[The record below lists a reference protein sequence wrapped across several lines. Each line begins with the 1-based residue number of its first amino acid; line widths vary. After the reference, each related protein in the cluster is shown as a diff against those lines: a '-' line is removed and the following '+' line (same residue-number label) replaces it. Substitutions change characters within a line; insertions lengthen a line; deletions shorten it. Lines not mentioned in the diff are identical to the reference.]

1 MSTSFSVSSSG
12 SDSGSSHGSRGPT
25 DGATPNP
32 DAPLRVDGLSVQIAG
47 TPILTNLSLTVAPG
61 QRIGL
66 IGENGS
72 GKSTLL
78 HAIHGSL
85 PSAATT
91 AGAIQVGTSAHPARV
106 GLLHQQAPFVA
117 DDTIDQ
123 ALESAVAAER
133 QVAED
138 LEAAADPYDEQAYM
152 QAIDL
157 AERLDIWETD
167 SRISATLAGLG
178 LSHIPTDRPT
188 GALSGGQRA
197 RLSLAWLLLNRPDV
211 LLLDE
216 PTNHL
221 DDHATDY
228 LVSVLNAW
236 KGPVLFASHDRA
248 FLDTA
253 ASGIVDL
260 DPAPTMVGEEG
271 GLTRYTGNYTDYLAA
286 REDVRERWERQYRDE
301 QAELKRLRAGVRD
314 NHTVGHVGAAPRTE
328 GKMAAKFYADRNAKV
343 VSRRVND
350 SRSRLE
356 KLEEEQVR
364 KPPKELT
371 FAGLTA
377 SSRAGRFGDPV
388 EGPVLVASS
397 VAVDGRLPA
406 TSVSINGSEKL
417 LVTGANGS
425 GKSTLLSVLAGVLA
439 PDEGSVS
446 TASVSVGHLTQDVS
460 LPDPHGRGADR
471 TVERTYRD
479 LVGEELA
486 DEVPL
491 STFGLVHPRDES
503 RPLAE
508 LSLGQQRRVELAVL
522 LADPPDVLLLDEP
535 DNHLSLSLV
544 TALEEVIPSYPGA
557 VVVASHDRW
566 LRKRWS
572 GLLLELG

>member
-1 MSTSFSVSSSG
+1 MLSDTST
-12 SDSGSSHGSRGPT
+12 HT
-25 DGATPNP
+25 ATP
-32 DAPLRVDGLSVQIAG
+32 DAVLRIDGLSVQIAG
-47 TPILTNLSLTVAPG
+47 THILTNLSFTVSPG

-78 HAIHGSL
+78 HAVHGSL
-85 PSAATT
+85 PRGATT
-91 AGAIQVGTSAHPARV
+91 AGTIDTGSGSHRASV
-106 GLLHQQAPFVA
+106 GLLHQQAPFA
-117 DDTIDQ
+117 PTDTIGQ
-123 ALESAVAAER
+123 ALESAVAVER
-133 QVAED
+133 QVARD
-138 LEAAADPYDEQAYM
+138 LEAAADPYDEKAYAT
-152 QAIDL
+152 AIDL
-157 AERLDIWETD
+157 AERFDIWETD
-167 SRISATLAGLG
+167 SRISTTLAGLG

-188 GALSGGQRA
+188 GELSGGQQA
-197 RLSLAWLLLNRPDV
+197 RLSLAWLLLNRPDI

-221 DDHATDY
+221 DDAATTY
-228 LVSVLNAW
+228 LVGVLSTW

-260 DPAPTMVGEEG
+260 DPAPSMVGAEG
-271 GLTRYTGNYTDYLAA
+271 GVTRYTGNYTDYLAA
-286 REDVRERWERQYRDE
+286 REDVRVRWERRYRDE

-314 NHTVGHVGAAPRTE
+314 NRTVGHVGAPPRTE
-328 GKMAAKFYADRNAKV
+328 GKLAKKFYADRNAKV

-371 FAGLTA
+371 FTGLTA
-377 SSRAGRFGDPV
+377 SSMAGRSGEPSD
-388 EGPVLVASS
+388 GPVVVASGIS
-397 VAVDGRLPA
+397 VEGRLPE
-406 TSVSINGSEKL
+406 TSLSLNGTEKL
-417 LVTGANGS
+417 LVTGPNGS
-425 GKSTLLSVLAGVLA
+425 GKSTLLAVLAGQLE
-439 PDEGSVS
+439 PDAGSL
-446 TASVSVGHLTQDVS
+446 TTTSVSVGYLTQDVG
-460 LPDPHGRGADR
+460 LPDPHDRGAGR

-486 DEVPL
+486 EEVPL
-491 STFGLVHPRDES
+491 STFGLIHPRDEN

-508 LSLGQQRRVELAVL
+508 LSLGQQRRVALAVL
-522 LADPPDVLLLDEP
+522 LADPPEVLLLDEP

-544 TALEEVIPSYPGA
+544 TALEEAIPEYPGA

-566 LRKRWS
+566 LRQRWT
-572 GLLLELG
+572 GERLEL

>member
-1 MSTSFSVSSSG
+1 MLSDTST
-12 SDSGSSHGSRGPT
+12 HT
-25 DGATPNP
+25 ATP
-32 DAPLRVDGLSVQIAG
+32 DAVLRIDGLSVQIAG
-47 TPILTNLSLTVAPG
+47 THILTNLSFTVTPG

-78 HAIHGSL
+78 HAVHGSL
-85 PSAATT
+85 PRGATT
-91 AGAIQVGTSAHPARV
+91 AGTIDTGSGSHRARV
-106 GLLHQQAPFVA
+106 GLLHQQAPFA
-117 DDTIDQ
+117 PTDTIGQ
-123 ALESAVAAER
+123 ALESAVAVER
-133 QVAED
+133 QVARD
-138 LEAAADPYDEQAYM
+138 LEAAADPYDEKAYAT
-152 QAIDL
+152 AIDL
-157 AERLDIWETD
+157 AERFDIWETD

-188 GALSGGQRA
+188 GELSGGQQA
-197 RLSLAWLLLNRPDV
+197 RLSLAWLLLNRPDI

-221 DDHATDY
+221 DDAATTY
-228 LVSVLNAW
+228 LVSVLSAW

-248 FLDTA
+248 FLDIA

-260 DPAPTMVGEEG
+260 DPAPSMVGQEG
-271 GLTRYTGNYTDYLAA
+271 GVTRYTGNYSDYLAA
-286 REDVRERWERQYRDE
+286 REDVRVRWERRYRDE

-314 NHTVGHVGAAPRTE
+314 NHTVGHVGALPRTE
-328 GKMAAKFYADRNAKV
+328 GKLAKKFYADRNAKV

-377 SSRAGRFGDPV
+377 SSMAGATREPAD
-388 EGPVLVASS
+388 GPVVVASGI
-397 VAVDGRLPA
+397 VVEGRLPE
-406 TSVSINGSEKL
+406 TSLTLNGTEKL
-417 LVTGANGS
+417 LVTGPNGS
-425 GKSTLLSVLAGVLA
+425 GKSTLLSVLAGQLT
-439 PDEGSVS
+439 PDSGSLTV
-446 TASVSVGHLTQDVS
+446 TGVRTGYLTQDVA
-460 LPDPHGRGADR
+460 LPDPHDRGDDR
-471 TVERTYRD
+471 TVERAYRD

-491 STFGLVHPRDES
+491 STFGLIHPRDES
-503 RPLAE
+503 RPLVE
-508 LSLGQQRRVELAVL
+508 LSLGQQRRVALAVL
-522 LADPPDVLLLDEP
+522 LADPPEVLLLDEP

-544 TALEEVIPSYPGA
+544 TALEEAIPDYPGA

-566 LRKRWS
+566 LRQRWT
-572 GLLLELG
+572 GGRLELSGPDHVIRSSSSRD

>member
-1 MSTSFSVSSSG
+1 MLSDTST
-12 SDSGSSHGSRGPT
+12 HT
-25 DGATPNP
+25 ATP
-32 DAPLRVDGLSVQIAG
+32 DAVLRIDGLSVQIAG
-47 TPILTNLSLTVAPG
+47 THILTNLSFTVTPG

-78 HAIHGSL
+78 HAVHGSL
-85 PSAATT
+85 PRGATT
-91 AGAIQVGTSAHPARV
+91 AGTIDTGSGSHRARV
-106 GLLHQQAPFVA
+106 GLLHQQAPFA
-117 DDTIDQ
+117 PTDTIGQ
-123 ALESAVAAER
+123 ALESAVAVER
-133 QVAED
+133 QVARD
-138 LEAAADPYDEQAYM
+138 LEAAADPYDEKAYAT
-152 QAIDL
+152 AIDL
-157 AERLDIWETD
+157 AERFDIWETD

-188 GALSGGQRA
+188 GELSGGQQA
-197 RLSLAWLLLNRPDV
+197 RLSLAWLLLNRPDI

-221 DDHATDY
+221 DDAAMTY
-228 LVSVLNAW
+228 LVSVLSAW

-260 DPAPTMVGEEG
+260 DPAPSMVGEDG
-271 GLTRYTGNYTDYLAA
+271 GVTRYTGNYSDYLAA
-286 REDVRERWERQYRDE
+286 REDVRVRWERQYRDE

-314 NHTVGHVGAAPRTE
+314 NHTVGHVGALPRTE
-328 GKMAAKFYADRNAKV
+328 GKLAKKFYADRNAKV

-377 SSRAGRFGDPV
+377 SSMAGATREPAD
-388 EGPVLVASS
+388 GPVVVASGI
-397 VAVDGRLPA
+397 VVEGRLPE
-406 TSVSINGSEKL
+406 TSLTLNGTEKL
-417 LVTGANGS
+417 MVTGPNGS
-425 GKSTLLSVLAGVLA
+425 GKSTLLSVLAGQLT
-439 PDEGSVS
+439 PDSGSLTV
-446 TASVSVGHLTQDVS
+446 TGVRTGYLTQDVA
-460 LPDPHGRGADR
+460 LPDPHDRGDDR
-471 TVERTYRD
+471 TVERAYRD

-491 STFGLVHPRDES
+491 STFGLIHPRDES
-503 RPLAE
+503 RPLVE
-508 LSLGQQRRVELAVL
+508 LSLGQQRRVALAVL
-522 LADPPDVLLLDEP
+522 LADPPEVLLLDEP

-544 TALEEVIPSYPGA
+544 TALEEVIPDYPGA

-566 LRKRWS
+566 LRQRWT
-572 GLLLELG
+572 GGRLELSGPDHVIRSSSSRD

>member
-1 MSTSFSVSSSG
+1 MSTNASDTSG
-12 SDSGSSHGSRGPT
+12 T
-25 DGATPNP
+25 ATP
-32 DAPLRVDGLSVQIAG
+32 DAVLRIDGLSVQIAG
-47 TPILTNLSLTVAPG
+47 TRVLTDISFTVAPG

-78 HAIHGSL
+78 HAVHGSL
-85 PSAATT
+85 PRGATT
-91 AGAIQVGTSAHPARV
+91 AGTVDTGSGGHQARV
-106 GLLHQQAPFVA
+106 GLLHQQAPFA
-117 DDTIDQ
+117 PADTIHR

-133 QVAED
+133 QVARD
-138 LEAAADPYDEQAYM
+138 LEDAADPYDERAYM
-152 QAIDL
+152 TAIDL

-188 GALSGGQRA
+188 GELSGGQQA
-197 RLSLAWLLLNRPDV
+197 RLSLTWLLLNRPDI

-221 DDHATDY
+221 DDAATTY
-228 LVSVLNAW
+228 LVGVLKAW

-260 DPAPTMVGEEG
+260 DPAPGMVGADG
-271 GLTRYTGNYTDYLAA
+271 GVTRYTGNYTDYLAA
-286 REDVRERWERQYRDE
+286 REDVRVRWERQYRDE

-314 NHTVGHVGAAPRTE
+314 NHQVGHANFKPRTE
-328 GKMAAKFYADRNAKV
+328 TRMAQKFYGDRNAKV

-356 KLEEEQVR
+356 KLEEDQVR

-377 SSRAGRFGDPV
+377 AAAATAAASSSLAGGTREPAD
-388 EGPVLVASS
+388 GPVVVASGIS
-397 VAVDGRLPA
+397 VAGRLPE
-406 TSVSINGSEKL
+406 TSLSLNGTEKL
-417 LVTGANGS
+417 LVTGPNGS
-425 GKSTLLSVLAGVLA
+425 GKSTLLEVLAGALT
-439 PDEGSVS
+439 PDTGSLTV
-446 TASVSVGHLTQDVS
+446 TGVRTGHLTQDVA
-460 LPDPHGRGADR
+460 LPDPHDRGAGR

-479 LVGEELA
+479 LVGDDLA
-486 DEVPL
+486 DAVPL
-491 STFGLVHPRDES
+491 STFGLVHPRDEH

-508 LSLGQQRRVELAVL
+508 LSLGQQRRVALAVL
-522 LADPPDVLLLDEP
+522 LADPPEVLLLDEP

-544 TALEEVIPSYPGA
+544 TALEEAIPAYPGA

-566 LRKRWS
+566 LRQRWT
-572 GLLLELG
+572 GERLEL

>member
-1 MSTSFSVSSSG
+1 MSTF
-12 SDSGSSHGSRGPT
+12 
-25 DGATPNP
+25 
-32 DAPLRVDGLSVQIAG
+32 PLRVDGLSVQIAG
-47 TPILTNLSLTVAPG
+47 THILTNLSFTVAPG

-78 HAIHGSL
+78 HAVHGTL
-85 PSAATT
+85 PEGATT
-91 AGAIQVGTSAHPARV
+91 TGAVELGSVSQPARV
-106 GLLHQQAPFVA
+106 GLLHQQVPFAA
-117 DDTIDQ
+117 DDTIAQ

-138 LEAAADPYDEQAYM
+138 LEAAADPYDEQAYAE
-152 QAIDL
+152 AIDL

-188 GALSGGQRA
+188 GALSGGQRS
-197 RLSLAWLLLNRPDV
+197 RLSLAWLLLNRPEV

-253 ASGIVDL
+253 ASGIIDL
-260 DPAPTMVGEEG
+260 DPAPSMVGEEG
-271 GLTRYTGNYTDYLAA
+271 GVTRYTGNYTDYLAA

-314 NHTVGHVGAAPRTE
+314 NQTVGHVGAAPRTE

-377 SSRAGRFGDPV
+377 AGRSGDPA
-388 EGPVLVASS
+388 EGPVLVASE

-406 TSVSINGSEKL
+406 TSVTVNGQEKI
-417 LVTGANGS
+417 LVTGPNGS
-425 GKSTLLSVLAGVLA
+425 GKSTLLEVFAGKLTPDTGSMNLA
-439 PDEGSVS
+439 PVS
-446 TASVSVGHLTQDVS
+446 IGYLSQDVV
-460 LPDPHGRGADR
+460 LPDPHDRDDDR
-471 TVERTYRD
+471 TVQRAYRD
-479 LVGEELA
+479 LVGESLA

-491 STFGLVHPRDES
+491 STFGLIHPRDET

-508 LSLGQQRRVELAVL
+508 LSLGQQRRVALAVL

-535 DNHLSLSLV
+535 DNHLSLALV
-544 TALEEVIPSYPGA
+544 TALEQAIPSYPGA

-566 LRKRWS
+566 LRKHWR
-572 GLLLELG
+572 GERLEL

>member
-1 MSTSFSVSSSG
+1 MLSDTST
-12 SDSGSSHGSRGPT
+12 HT
-25 DGATPNP
+25 ATP
-32 DAPLRVDGLSVQIAG
+32 DAVLRIDGLSVQIAG
-47 TPILTNLSLTVAPG
+47 THILTNLSFTVTPG

-78 HAIHGSL
+78 HAVHGSL
-85 PSAATT
+85 PRGATT
-91 AGAIQVGTSAHPARV
+91 AGTIDTGSGSHRARV
-106 GLLHQQAPFVA
+106 GLLHQQAPFA
-117 DDTIDQ
+117 PTDTIGQ
-123 ALESAVAAER
+123 ALESAVAVER
-133 QVAED
+133 QVARD
-138 LEAAADPYDEQAYM
+138 LEAAADPYDEKAYAT
-152 QAIDL
+152 AIDL
-157 AERLDIWETD
+157 AERFDIWETD

-188 GALSGGQRA
+188 GELSGGQQA
-197 RLSLAWLLLNRPDV
+197 RLSLAWLLLNRPDI

-221 DDHATDY
+221 DDAATTY
-228 LVSVLNAW
+228 LVSVLSAW

-260 DPAPTMVGEEG
+260 DPAPSMVGEDG
-271 GLTRYTGNYTDYLAA
+271 GVTRYTGNYSDYLAA
-286 REDVRERWERQYRDE
+286 RDDVRVRWERQYRDE

-314 NHTVGHVGAAPRTE
+314 NHTVGHVGALPRTE
-328 GKMAAKFYADRNAKV
+328 GKLAKKFYADRNAKV

-377 SSRAGRFGDPV
+377 SSMAGATREPAD
-388 EGPVLVASS
+388 GPVVVASGI
-397 VAVDGRLPA
+397 VVEGRLPE
-406 TSVSINGSEKL
+406 TSLTLNGTEKL
-417 LVTGANGS
+417 LVTGPNGS
-425 GKSTLLSVLAGVLA
+425 GKSTLLSVLAGQLT
-439 PDEGSVS
+439 PDSGSLTV
-446 TASVSVGHLTQDVS
+446 TGVRTGYLTQDVA
-460 LPDPHGRGADR
+460 LPDPHDRGDDR
-471 TVERTYRD
+471 TVERAYRD

-491 STFGLVHPRDES
+491 STFGLIHPRDES
-503 RPLAE
+503 RPLVE
-508 LSLGQQRRVELAVL
+508 LSLGQQRRVALAVL
-522 LADPPDVLLLDEP
+522 LADPPEVLLLDEP

-544 TALEEVIPSYPGA
+544 TALEEAIPDYPGA

-566 LRKRWS
+566 LRQRWT
-572 GLLLELG
+572 GGRLELSGPDHVIRSSSSRD

>member
-1 MSTSFSVSSSG
+1 MLSDTST
-12 SDSGSSHGSRGPT
+12 HT
-25 DGATPNP
+25 ATP
-32 DAPLRVDGLSVQIAG
+32 DAVLRIDGLSVQIAG
-47 TPILTNLSLTVAPG
+47 THILTNLSFTVTPG

-78 HAIHGSL
+78 HAVHGSL
-85 PSAATT
+85 PRGATT
-91 AGAIQVGTSAHPARV
+91 AGTIDTGSGSHRARV
-106 GLLHQQAPFVA
+106 GLLHQQAPFA
-117 DDTIDQ
+117 PTDTIGQ
-123 ALESAVAAER
+123 ALESAVAVER
-133 QVAED
+133 QVARD
-138 LEAAADPYDEQAYM
+138 LEAAADPYDEKAYAT
-152 QAIDL
+152 AIDL
-157 AERLDIWETD
+157 AERFDIWETD

-188 GALSGGQRA
+188 GELSGGQQA
-197 RLSLAWLLLNRPDV
+197 RLSLAWLLLNRPDI

-221 DDHATDY
+221 DDAATTY
-228 LVSVLNAW
+228 LVSVLSAW

-260 DPAPTMVGEEG
+260 DPAPSMVGEDG
-271 GLTRYTGNYTDYLAA
+271 GVTRYTGNYSDYLAA
-286 REDVRERWERQYRDE
+286 REDVRVRWERQYRDE

-314 NHTVGHVGAAPRTE
+314 NHTVGHVGALPRTE
-328 GKMAAKFYADRNAKV
+328 GKLAKKFYADRNAKV

-377 SSRAGRFGDPV
+377 SSMAGATREPAD
-388 EGPVLVASS
+388 GPVVVASGI
-397 VAVDGRLPA
+397 VVEGRLPE
-406 TSVSINGSEKL
+406 TSLTLNGTEKL
-417 LVTGANGS
+417 MVTGPNGS
-425 GKSTLLSVLAGVLA
+425 GKSTLLSVLAGQLT
-439 PDEGSVS
+439 PDSGSLTV
-446 TASVSVGHLTQDVS
+446 TGVRTGYLTQDVA
-460 LPDPHGRGADR
+460 LPDPHDRGDDR
-471 TVERTYRD
+471 TVERAYRD

-491 STFGLVHPRDES
+491 STFGLIHPRDES
-503 RPLAE
+503 RPLVE
-508 LSLGQQRRVELAVL
+508 LSLGQQRRVALAVL
-522 LADPPDVLLLDEP
+522 LADPPEVLLLDEP

-544 TALEEVIPSYPGA
+544 TALEEAIPDYPGA

-566 LRKRWS
+566 LRQRWT
-572 GLLLELG
+572 GGRLELSGPDHVIRSSSSRD

>member
-1 MSTSFSVSSSG
+1 MLSDTST
-12 SDSGSSHGSRGPT
+12 HT
-25 DGATPNP
+25 ATP
-32 DAPLRVDGLSVQIAG
+32 DAVLRIDGLSVQIAG
-47 TPILTNLSLTVAPG
+47 THILTNLSFTVTPG

-78 HAIHGSL
+78 HAVHGSL
-85 PSAATT
+85 PRGATT
-91 AGAIQVGTSAHPARV
+91 AGTIDTGSGSHRARV
-106 GLLHQQAPFVA
+106 GLLHQQAPFA
-117 DDTIDQ
+117 PTDTIGQ
-123 ALESAVAAER
+123 ALESAVAVER
-133 QVAED
+133 QVARD
-138 LEAAADPYDEQAYM
+138 LEAAADPYDEKAYAT
-152 QAIDL
+152 AIDL
-157 AERLDIWETD
+157 AERFDIWETD

-188 GALSGGQRA
+188 GELSGGQQA
-197 RLSLAWLLLNRPDV
+197 RLSLAWLLLNRPDI

-221 DDHATDY
+221 DDAATTY
-228 LVSVLNAW
+228 LVSVLSSW

-248 FLDTA
+248 FLDNA

-260 DPAPTMVGEEG
+260 DPAPSMVGEDG
-271 GLTRYTGNYTDYLAA
+271 GVTRYTGNYSDYLAA
-286 REDVRERWERQYRDE
+286 REDVRVRWERQYRDE

-314 NHTVGHVGAAPRTE
+314 NHTVGHVGALPRTE
-328 GKMAAKFYADRNAKV
+328 GKLAKKFYADRNAKV

-377 SSRAGRFGDPV
+377 SSMAGATREPAD
-388 EGPVLVASS
+388 GPVVVASGI
-397 VAVDGRLPA
+397 VVEGRLPE
-406 TSVSINGSEKL
+406 TSLTLNGTEKL
-417 LVTGANGS
+417 LVTGPNGS
-425 GKSTLLSVLAGVLA
+425 GKSTLLSVLAGQLT
-439 PDEGSVS
+439 PDSGSLTV
-446 TASVSVGHLTQDVS
+446 TGVRTGYLTQDVA
-460 LPDPHGRGADR
+460 LPDPHDRGDGR
-471 TVERTYRD
+471 TVERAYRD

-491 STFGLVHPRDES
+491 STFGLIHPRDES
-503 RPLAE
+503 RPLVE
-508 LSLGQQRRVELAVL
+508 LSLGQQRRVALAVL
-522 LADPPDVLLLDEP
+522 LADPPEVLLLDEP

-544 TALEEVIPSYPGA
+544 TALEEAIPDYPGA

-566 LRKRWS
+566 LRQRWT
-572 GLLLELG
+572 GGRLELSGPDHVIRSSSSRD